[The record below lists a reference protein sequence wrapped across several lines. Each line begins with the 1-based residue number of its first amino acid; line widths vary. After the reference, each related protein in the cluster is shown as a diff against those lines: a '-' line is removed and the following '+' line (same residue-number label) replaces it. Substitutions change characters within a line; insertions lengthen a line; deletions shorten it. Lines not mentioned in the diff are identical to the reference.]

1 MCFKKETQY
10 VQYLVISATMGGR
23 RDICIFQMR
32 ELHEVM
38 MVALRDGKA
47 DFVELLIE
55 NGFVL
60 ESFMDNNRLE
70 QLFALDMVGISFAY
84 VP

>member
-1 MCFKKETQY
+1 
-10 VQYLVISATMGGR
+10 
-23 RDICIFQMR
+23 
-32 ELHEVM
+32 

-70 QLFALDMVGISFAY
+70 QLFALDMVSSADVSYWFNKFTYIIKYFILLIH
-84 VP
+84 